1 MELLYF
7 LYCAV
12 PSSSLSEGVCNVY
25 NGITGAIG
33 CGYLRLVILEA
44 HAQSALVNV
53 HKSLLFLQL
62 LIHQSRTALYAVHE
76 LTHTFAYVIDR
87 LSEHRFQLALYL
99 R

>member
-12 PSSSLSEGVCNVY
+12 PSSPLSEGVCNVY
-25 NGITGAIG
+25 NGIASAIG

-62 LIHQSRTALYAVHE
+62 LIH
-76 LTHTFAYVIDR
+76 
-87 LSEHRFQLALYL
+87 
-99 R
+99 